1 LKVVEISRTKRK
13 ASRTLTAMGLRMLGA
28 EVGIVL
34 MATVRMAGIV
44 EGAAGGRAAVGE
56 IVDAAGVVDG
66 LVAAGGIAGAAGLA
80 GGDTRI
86 FCQEFSRIY
95 TDRR

>member
-1 LKVVEISRTKRK
+1 
-13 ASRTLTAMGLRMLGA
+13 MLGA

-80 GGDTRI
+80 GEDTN
-86 FCQEFSRIY
+86 FLA
-95 TDRR
+95 TDCTN

>member
-1 LKVVEISRTKRK
+1 
-13 ASRTLTAMGLRMLGA
+13 
-28 EVGIVL
+28 

-66 LVAAGGIAGAAGLA
+66 LVAADGIAGAAGLA
-80 GGDTRI
+80 GGDTN
-86 FCQEFSRIY
+86 FLA
-95 TDRR
+95 TDCTN